1 LNDLSAPA
9 LTMMSKPPQKKPGRP
24 KAMADVLAELM
35 ARRGYAR
42 QQASADYSAAWR
54 EAAGELIANH
64 TRVGAVRRGA
74 LEVIV
79 ANSVLLQELTFQ
91 KPSILSQLGRL
102 LPQERIGNLKFRVG
116 PIE

>member
-1 LNDLSAPA
+1 MTPGKQQRA
-9 LTMMSKPPQKKPGRP
+9 GRP
-24 KAMADVLAELM
+24 KAVGDVLAELM

-42 QQASADYSAAWR
+42 EQASADYAAAWR
-54 EAAGELIANH
+54 QAAGELIAKH
-64 TRVGAVRRGA
+64 TRVGGVRRGA

-91 KPSILSQLGRL
+91 KTSILSQLGRL
-102 LPQERIGNLKFRVG
+102 LPQERIGSLRLKVG